1 MYYRKNLMERDCSL
15 VLCNRTL
22 DDILFKEELDD
33 YSKRF
38 DSFNVHYFVE
48 VIFLDIILLISY

>member
-48 VIFLDIILLISY
+48 VIFLD